1 MCLLY
6 VGILYCVQYAQICE
20 KLMTRCLAPDCRM
33 GGVGCDNMTVIIV
46 CLLQGQSYSELSR
59 KCACPSTSTIGSLL
73 RERSVN
79 DMVDGDDDEEWYDC
93 TDCTDELLLTAS
105 AAAVVND
112 NISNNETSTIVRQED
127 DGLRLESEETRCEDE
142 EMELDG
148 EEEREQNEDLRQD
161 DGEMKDE
168 VAYEKEELK
177 HQDEGVRQEEKET
190 REEDFEQMEVVAS
203 AQVQQNSEEQDAQDE
218 QVAQDR
224 QDGTSLPHIEEV
236 NDSLFSNGDH
246 DNQTKDTVVSKQANS
261 LSHMVFKSTAV

>member
-6 VGILYCVQYAQICE
+6 VGILYCVQCAQICE

-59 KCACPSTSTIGSLL
+59 KCAYPSTSTIGSLL

-93 TDCTDELLLTAS
+93 TDCTDELLVTAS

-112 NISNNETSTIVRQED
+112 NISNNETSTLVRQED
-127 DGLRLESEETRCEDE
+127 DGLRLEGEETRCEDE

-168 VAYEKEELK
+168 VVYEKEKLK

-190 REEDFEQMEVVAS
+190 REDDFEQMEVVAS
-203 AQVQQNSEEQDAQDE
+203 AQVQQNSEEQDGQDE

-224 QDGTSLPHIEEV
+224 QDGTSMPHIEEV

-246 DNQTKDTVVSKQANS
+246 DNQTKDTVASKQANS